1 MLEFVAL
8 CTAGLEQAPCIE
20 LKQLGYKI
28 QKTTSGHIHFRAEL
42 RDTAILNM
50 KLKSADRILI
60 HVGSFE
66 ARSFNQL
73 YDGTF
78 SLNWKELIS
87 KRANLKVHKVKIR
100 NSNLSATGAV
110 ASVVKKAIY
119 TKISPETS
127 DQQKIEY
134 PIHIYIKNNIVSL
147 MIDTTG
153 KYALSRRGYRT
164 KTSRA
169 PLRETIAAALIIV
182 SHWKNETL
190 LIDPFCGSGTIPI
203 EAALIAS
210 DALSVK
216 RTFVS
221 QNWPILQRE
230 WKHVAK
236 ELSGYQIDR
245 IVAIGYDKDCS
256 VIKTARENARRAEVS
271 KNILFECRRFEE
283 LQPLKDHVHVV
294 TNPPFG
300 VRLDEGDA
308 KFYRSLS
315 KIFTTFP
322 KANVCVITPRP
333 NLEKLL
339 KHRAKRKFRFQNSG
353 LWTWCYIFKE

>member
-8 CTAGLEQAPCIE
+8 CTAGLEQAPCTE

-28 QKTTSGHIHFRAEL
+28 QKTTSGHVHFQAEL
-42 RDTAILNM
+42 KDAAILNM

-66 ARSFNQL
+66 ARSFDQL

-78 SLNWKELIS
+78 SFNWKELIS
-87 KRANLKVHKVKIR
+87 RRANIKVHKVKIR
-100 NSNLSATGAV
+100 NSNLTATGAV

-119 TKISPETS
+119 AKTPFEGS
-127 DQQKIEY
+127 DQQEIEY

-182 SHWKNETL
+182 SRWKNETL

-210 DALSVK
+210 NALNTRK
-216 RTFVS
+216 TFVS
-221 QNWPILQRE
+221 QNWPVLQDE
-230 WKHVAK
+230 WKRVAK
-236 ELSGYQIDR
+236 ELSECRIDR
-245 IVAIGYDKDCS
+245 IVATGYDKDCS
-256 VIKTARENARRAEVS
+256 VIRIARENARRAKVS
-271 KNILFECRRFEE
+271 KSVSFECRHFEE
-283 LQPLKDHVHVV
+283 LQTLKDHVHVV

-300 VRLDEGDA
+300 LRLNEGNVR
-308 KFYRSLS
+308 FYRNLS
-315 KIFTTFP
+315 KLFTTFP
-322 KANVCVITPRP
+322 NANVCVITPRS

-339 KHRAKRKFRFQNSG
+339 KHSAKRKFRFQNSG

>member
-190 LIDPFCGSGTIPI
+190 LIDPFCGSGTTLVQ
-203 EAALIAS
+203 A
-210 DALSVK
+210 
-216 RTFVS
+216 
-221 QNWPILQRE
+221 N
-230 WKHVAK
+230 
-236 ELSGYQIDR
+236 ELGMH
-245 IVAIGYDKDCS
+245 AIGIDVSSFNSMISNVK
-256 VIKTARENARRAEVS
+256 VS
-271 KNILFECRRFEE
+271 KHNFNKLSRVIDELTSRLTYYQRGKRNVTFEE
-283 LQPLKDHVHVV
+283 HLLHELAIFNSRYFPSPQYRKM
-294 TNPPFG
+294 
-300 VRLDEGDA
+300 VREGKIDEKTYA
-308 KFYRSLS
+308 S
-315 KIFTTFP
+315 
-322 KANVCVITPRP
+322 
-333 NLEKLL
+333 EKEKMFLPIYFDL
-339 KHRAKRKFRFQNSG
+339 V
-353 LWTWCYIFKE
+353 E